1 MHIGI
6 TAIGPNLGTD
16 EEVPSSLKVDL
27 KKSIVNVKDG
37 QEHPLGESGVERR
50 HVDVDGRGR
59 EGILRPLSHESS
71 ELRSHGCLEINS
83 IALLKSQQTFQQTIQ
98 QSF

>member
-1 MHIGI
+1 MHTGI

-59 EGILRPLSHESS
+59 EGGREGTLRPLSLKAQNS
-71 ELRSHGCLEINS
+71 EVTDVWRS
-83 IALLKSQQTFQQTIQ
+83 IQ
-98 QSF
+98 